1 MFAMG
6 LFLLQDGVHAKFD
19 SHHARFF
26 WEGAMTKC
34 KYHLVNWPAMC
45 RAKEAG
51 GLGIIN
57 SKKMTIALTLK
68 WILKLYQGDNSLWA
82 QIITAKYVEVRDIF
96 SGMSHGGSPF

>member
-19 SHHARFF
+19 SHRTRFF
-26 WEGAMTKC
+26 WVGAGTKR

-82 QIITAKYVEVRDIF
+82 QIITAKYVEARDIF